1 MAMIEERKQADKR
14 PRERDSEVAREA
26 ILHAAEE
33 AFAAH
38 GFSGARVDAIAEAA
52 GYNKALIFH
61 YFGDK
66 LGLYRALMSRTKEQ
80 LFARLIP
87 NVERVLGDGTRDVTA
102 ADVRAFAADTI
113 RTVFDFYAEHPN
125 NARILA
131 WEAAEGW
138 RMFAV
143 CAPTTPYN
151 WSGRVRELIA
161 RGQAAGIVRRDLDPV
176 ILFTTVMSLPL
187 IHFVSLPR
195 FQLMF
200 PDTEFTTH
208 AALAHACEQ
217 ITELVL
223 RGTLAHN

>member
-1 MAMIEERKQADKR
+1 MIEERKQTDKR

-26 ILHAAEE
+26 ILRAAEE

-66 LGLYRALMSRTKEQ
+66 LGLYRALMSRTKGQ

-113 RTVFDFYAEHPN
+113 GTVFDFYAEHPN
-125 NARILA
+125 NALILA

-138 RMFAV
+138 RMFSV
-143 CAPTTPYN
+143 CAPATPYN

-200 PDTEFTTH
+200 PETEFTTH

-223 RGTLAHN
+223 RGTLAHT